1 MDSKSSSPLLP
12 IINES
17 NVIKCHFTNKM
28 ILSPLKHSKIFLSDQ
43 LLDHIK
49 FRKI

>member
-17 NVIKCHFTNKM
+17 NYKGIKCNQMPFYEQNDFISIKTQQN
-28 ILSPLKHSKIFLSDQ
+28 FLV
-43 LLDHIK
+43 
-49 FRKI
+49 